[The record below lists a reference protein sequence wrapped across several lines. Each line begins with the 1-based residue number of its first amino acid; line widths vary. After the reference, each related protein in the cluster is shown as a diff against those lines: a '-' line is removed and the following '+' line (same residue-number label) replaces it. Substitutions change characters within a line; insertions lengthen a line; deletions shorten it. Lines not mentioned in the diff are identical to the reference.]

1 MEKQQGGCRRIV
13 GIALPAVAVVIMMA
27 VVFGACGNQVAG
39 PSKRTAAATAAA
51 TTAAA
56 ATAAATAETMSA
68 AEHLKSLVVCER
80 VTVLASM
87 YWGQAPGLAYAGNP
101 ATSGQLE
108 VGDVLRFLMPVPN
121 AGGEVRVEV
130 FPHDGRAVGKSNN
143 LVWISWETVAN
154 YRLDLVA
161 FRCDSGP

>member
-1 MEKQQGGCRRIV
+1 MEKQQRGCRRIV
-13 GIALPAVAVVIMMA
+13 GIALPTVAVVIMMA

-39 PSKRTAAATAAA
+39 PSKRTAAATAMPE
-51 TTAAA
+51 T
-56 ATAAATAETMSA
+56 TMSA
-68 AEHLKSLVVCER
+68 AEHLKSLVVCGR

-108 VGDVLRFLMPVPN
+108 VGDVLRFLIPVPN
-121 AGGEVRVEV
+121 ADGEVRVEV

-143 LVWISWETVAN
+143 LVWISWETVTN